1 MLVLVLALVACVL
14 VVVLVACVLVVV
26 LVACVLLVSVL
37 VACVLRDCVLL
48 ASVLLCQAV
57 ASITGQIG
65 CCLRHLCTPTWCRAA
80 IVRVA
85 LPQDVA
91 FQQP

>member
-14 VVVLVACVLVVV
+14 VVVLVACVL
-26 LVACVLLVSVL
+26 LVS
-37 VACVLRDCVLL
+37 VLRDCVLL

-65 CCLRHLCTPTWCRAA
+65 CCLRHLCTHTRCRAA
-80 IVRVA
+80 IVREA